1 MAGQLLLSVA
11 DTYSTIRPTITLF
24 NTVQHEADTELRETF
39 EIPFDNSKTFFGS
52 RSTCTIPKRSDIL
65 TGVTLRAILPPIYP
79 VQSDQYVYPTPSSQ
93 VDGTVYAD
101 MTLTQVVADGVT
113 LTANTAGNHYF
124 SVGAQVTLTGTKYLI
139 FNLDGTYTIAS
150 IPTADSFTCST
161 TLAGVSDNGTAS
173 VPGIVP
179 SDVVGYFSTA
189 NFELWVNNLT
199 NKTWA
204 ISGIVGS
211 TITTTTA
218 SKFPVGSQVVINLP
232 NAGYLNSTVT
242 VTASTDFTFNIPVPS
257 VNKFVATSF
266 FGGGLPI
273 NSTDG
278 TTWIEAANIVGPNG
292 YTSITYGNGM
302 FVAVA
307 QDSSMYSN
315 DGTTWLAGTAQVGN
329 WGGVAYGNGVFVA
342 VGTPNIIMYSTNG
355 TTWQNV
361 PIQPTGN
368 WTGVAYGNGWFVAIA
383 GGPSNGK
390 VAKSSNGI
398 DWTSVNGVPG
408 GAWISVAYG
417 GGYFVAVDE
426 TVSFSASQAM
436 YSSNNGDTWT
446 LVSIPRTGFD
456 GYKGIAY
463 GNGVFAAIGQN
474 CSAYSTTYGVTWVPS
489 ENPAG
494 QWNSVTYG
502 FDRFVAVGMNNKI
515 GYSLNGSVWVTVS
528 LPILTGSWSS
538 VTWGAAMAA
547 LPTSSSD
554 SVSLPVPPLTV
565 SLPFAFSSSN
575 YPSISFMSADDA
587 SFWGFDARQGLTYA
601 LPVTPPWTLTQ
612 SGWISGF
619 LPPSQ
624 SSWTDSVAHKL
635 CKSVRIM
642 CGNQTIKEY
651 TGEYLE
657 LKNDLTVPYENKAT
671 LKLLNG
677 TLDQT
682 QATVPREYY
691 VPLSLGTKEIPLCAL
706 TRQQMSI
713 DIDFEEYV
721 NLSSNLNPGTG
732 DFLDSKSYL
741 STSTSLAVQATLSY
755 QTYIFIMTYSG
766 NILVY
771 DGTNYITAIT
781 GSPGTFSRFC
791 ILGNTLYIQQTNG
804 YILSGLVSE
813 LVNGNASSVSL
824 NNYLPVVSG
833 DIGAPTGTMVV
844 DNRYLYYAQCN
855 VASNVLMVRYDTQS
869 PFGYKSFNFTSNV
882 AGFGS
887 NVTSVNQ
894 VISTGSQLVMIPN
907 IPRVLYTY
915 QLNSDFLVQW
925 YTTDY
930 TNYGCQISE
939 GVLIGNSIYFIVDGF
954 NILKYTNGTFT
965 LYLNFY
971 KRFVVNHSLFPSLYS
986 ANGLVWNK
994 VYTDAAI
1001 SGPSWSCLAYGNGRF
1016 ASLSLANNYGKY
1028 SIDGMVWVLSTGVQV
1043 GFWQGMAFG
1052 NGVFV
1057 AVGDNGTTPAY
1068 STNGDTWVYAT
1079 TTESG
1084 NWKAVGYGGGVFVA
1098 VSYDNKSMYSLDNGN
1113 NWDLGTVPVSVGVW
1127 YSVTYGNGR
1136 FVAVGPTNIAMY
1148 SIDNG
1153 QNWVLVSCQYCT
1165 QWYSVTFGSGRFVAV
1180 GYTPS
1185 IDTYTPIMYSL
1196 DGQTWYPS
1204 NYLLI
1209 PPQPPG
1215 AVFYTNWNS
1224 VTFVDG
1230 IFYASAKDNNTFPT
1244 NTAVMYST
1252 DGITWLKAQDIL
1264 YNGATS
1270 PIGII
1275 TGTSNIITINGSSLG
1290 SGFKNLT
1297 AVGSQIYAS
1306 SNSSTVSSVI
1316 QIDTTK
1322 NLSTAAAYKYY
1333 SSNTPNSPINFGGT
1347 APKIFGND
1355 PRYLYI
1361 FTQDSVGTHSVIR
1374 FDPYPPIT
1382 TLQAS
1387 ILVDYKSSKT
1397 KPTSASLRIVQSQKV
1412 TTMERLDIR
1421 CPVKEL
1427 WLMGETSGYQ
1437 YSNLAAQCSLLI
1449 NNEPLLTLDVGTQKY
1464 LKTIQPFETHTSM
1477 PIRNFSVLSFE
1488 FNPESPKPNGTINFS
1503 RINEQEFTGGATHA
1517 WASTYNILVI
1527 KDGVGGLMF
1536 NF

>member
-1 MAGQLLLSVA
+1 MAGQLLLSAA
-11 DTYSTIRPTITLF
+11 DTYSTTRPTITLF
-24 NTVQHEADTELRETF
+24 NTVQHGADTELRETF

-150 IPTADSFTCST
+150 IPTADSFTCSA
-161 TLAGVSDNGTAS
+161 TLAGVSYNGTAS

-179 SDVVGYFSTA
+179 SDVVGYFSTT
-189 NFELWVNNLT
+189 NFNLWLNNLT

-204 ISGIVGS
+204 ITGISGS
-211 TITTTTA
+211 TITTSTA
-218 SKFPVGSQVVINLP
+218 SKFPVGSQVLINLP
-232 NAGYLNSTVT
+232 NAGYLNSAVT
-242 VTASTDFTFNIPVPS
+242 VSASTDFTFNIPVPT
-257 VNKFVATSF
+257 VNKYVAVD
-266 FGGGLPI
+266 GPPI
-273 NSTDG
+273 YSTDV
-278 TTWIEAANIVGPNG
+278 TTWTEAANTIGTNG
-292 YTSITYGNGM
+292 YTSITSGNNL
-302 FVAVA
+302 FVAVG
-307 QDSSMYSN
+307 QDSSMYSY
-315 DGTTWLAGTAQVGN
+315 DGNTWLAGTAQTGN
-329 WGGVAYGNGVFVA
+329 WTGVAYGNGVFVA
-342 VGTPNIIMYSTNG
+342 VGNIIMYSING
-355 TTWQNV
+355 TTWTYV
-361 PIQPTGN
+361 PIQPTGG
-368 WTGVAYGNGWFVAIA
+368 WAGVAYGNGWFVAIA
-383 GGPSNGK
+383 GGPSNGV

-398 DWTSVNGVPG
+398 DWTQISGVPG
-408 GAWISVAYG
+408 GTWKAVAYG
-417 GGYFVAVDE
+417 NGYFVAVEE
-426 TVSFSASQAM
+426 TVSFFASQAM
-436 YSSNNGDTWT
+436 YSSTNGSTWAA
-446 LVSIPRTGFD
+446 VSIPRTGFD
-456 GYKGIAY
+456 GYNGIAY
-463 GNGVFAAIGQN
+463 GNGVFAAIGRD
-474 CSAYSTTYGVTWVPS
+474 CSAYSTTNGATWVPS
-489 ENPAG
+489 ENPTG
-494 QWNSVTYG
+494 QWKSVTYG
-502 FDRFVAVGMNNKI
+502 FDRFVAVGLYGKI
-515 GYSLNGSVWVTVS
+515 GYSLNGSAWITVPLS
-528 LPILTGSWSS
+528 FGLSTGSWTS
-538 VTWGAAMAA
+538 VTYGVAMAS

-575 YPSISFMSADDA
+575 YPSISFRSADDA

-601 LPVTPPWTLTQ
+601 LPATPPWTLTQ

-619 LPPSQ
+619 LPPNQ

-642 CGNQTIKEY
+642 CGKQTIKEY

-657 LKNDLTVPYENKAT
+657 LKNDLTVPYENKAV

-682 QATVPREYY
+682 QATVAREYY
-691 VPLSLGTKEIPLCAL
+691 VPLPLGTKEIPLCAL

-732 DFLDSKSYL
+732 DFLDSKSYV
-741 STSTSLAVQATLSY
+741 STSTSLGVQATLSY

-813 LVNGNASSVSL
+813 LVKGNASSVSR
-824 NNYLPVVSG
+824 NSYLPVVSS

-939 GVLIGNSIYFIVDGF
+939 GVLIGNSIYFIIDGF
-954 NILKYTNGTFT
+954 NILKYTNGTFI

-971 KRFVVNHSLFPSLYS
+971 KRFVVNHLLFPSLYS

-994 VYTDAAI
+994 VYINTTI
-1001 SGPSWSCLAYGNGRF
+1001 SDPSWSCLAYGNGRF
-1016 ASLSLANNYGKY
+1016 ASLSMAGNYGKY
-1028 SIDGMVWVLSTGVQV
+1028 SSDGMVWTLSTGVQV

-1057 AVGDNGTTPAY
+1057 AVGDTAGYGPGLVETTPAY

-1079 TTESG
+1079 STQSG
-1084 NWKAVGYGGGVFVA
+1084 NWKAVSYGGGVFVA
-1098 VSYDNKSMYSLDNGN
+1098 VSYDNKSMYSLNNGM
-1113 NWDLGTVPVSVGVW
+1113 NWSLGTVPASVGVLW

-1153 QNWVLVSCQYCT
+1153 QNWVLVSCQLST
-1165 QWYSVTFGSGRFVAV
+1165 TWYSVTFGAGRFVAV
-1180 GYTPS
+1180 GTGG
-1185 IDTYTPIMYSL
+1185 DTPIMYSL

-1204 NYLLI
+1204 NYILI
-1209 PPQPPG
+1209 PG

-1264 YNGATS
+1264 YNGPTS

-1275 TGTSNIITINGSSLG
+1275 TGTSNVITINGSSLG

-1297 AVGSQIYAS
+1297 VVGSQIYAS
-1306 SNSSTVSSVI
+1306 SNSATVSSVV

-1333 SSNTPNSPINFGGT
+1333 SSNSPSSPINFGGT

-1361 FTQDSVGTHSVIR
+1361 FTQDSVTSRNVIR

-1397 KPTSASLRIVQSQKV
+1397 KPTTASLRIVQSQKV
-1412 TTMERLDIR
+1412 TTMDNLDIR

-1427 WLMGETSGYQ
+1427 WLMGATNGYQ